1 MSPVA
6 RRGAVL
12 AAGALGTVG
21 SLLLAGVGNSGA
33 PHPPAAYWPFV
44 PPLSSIRVG
53 GGPAL
58 TLSRVGLLLLVL
70 GWGTLGVLVQ
80 QRAVRARS
88 LLVITGLWALP
99 LLSSPPLFSDDAYDY
114 AASGALQTHGLD
126 PYLVGPHSLGASRVA
141 GVVSPAWSRT
151 PTPYGPGFLLITRAI
166 SAVAGAHDIV
176 AVTLLRVLAVIA
188 VAVLA
193 WVSVLLARSLG
204 RRSTPVLWAVVA
216 NPLVLTAYVGG
227 AHNDAMMMA
236 MVVAAFLLHRRGH
249 TVAALAL
256 TVLAAELK
264 VIAVIAT
271 AVLLADLLRGRD
283 RPGRTLPAV
292 RRAALLSVT
301 AAGGFGLMTSAL
313 GLPLGRGLGG
323 GWGWVG
329 ALDVP
334 GRVQTSVTPVDAV
347 FDLLHPPLR
356 VTLPRNHRPMLA
368 FDRQP
373 LLLDLRAVALSAAAV
388 GCAALVLRVPAPGRG
403 TRRRAGAAHGR
414 PARDRSVAV
423 VPAVVA
429 HPARDRRRAA
439 GAHHRRRAQR
449 RPALGLQPRRAHA
462 LGRPTPRSRT
472 GHRRPAD
479 HHHRRGGRRR
489 PHCHPDWVP
498 ATAANGR
505 ASTAADR
512 DGRRGASR
520 AGPGGARHH
529 AVAPSQ
535 RRRKAAC
542 GSCCVHAPTARAGC
556 CGRATGV
563 VVAAG
568 APARTGAHPL
578 RTCPEGAVRDVALV
592 LATLLAWR

>member
-53 GGPAL
+53 GGQAL

-70 GWGTLGVLVQ
+70 GWVTLGALVQ

-271 AVLLADLLRGRD
+271 AVLLADLLRGRE
-283 RPGRTLPAV
+283 RPGSTLPAV
-292 RRAALLSVT
+292 RRAALRSAT
-301 AAGGFGLMTSAL
+301 AAAAFALLTSAL
-313 GLPLGRGLGG
+313 GLPLGHGLGG

-329 ALDVP
+329 ALNVP

-356 VTLPRNHRPMLA
+356 VALPRNHRPMLP
-368 FDRQP
+368 FDLQP
-373 LLLDLRAVALSAAAV
+373 LLLDLRAVALSAATV
-388 GCAALVLRVPAPGRG
+388 GCAALVLRVRRLGVERAAGLALLTVALLGTILWPWYLLWSLALLAIAGAQRERITVAALSVTLLWVSSPGGHTLWGDPRHAPGRVTADQLTIVIAVAVG
-403 TRRRAGAAHGR
+403 AVLTVTRTGSRRRDERQPTAGGR
-414 PARDRSVAV
+414 PRQMVTVAG
-423 VPAVVA
+423 VPAG
-429 HPARDRRRAA
+429 PAWAA
-439 GAHHRRRAQR
+439 
-449 RPALGLQPRRAHA
+449 L
-462 LGRPTPRSRT
+462 
-472 GHRRPAD
+472 D
-479 HHHRRGGRRR
+479 
-489 PHCHPDWVP
+489 
-498 ATAANGR
+498 
-505 ASTAADR
+505 
-512 DGRRGASR
+512 
-520 AGPGGARHH
+520 
-529 AVAPSQ
+529 
-535 RRRKAAC
+535 
-542 GSCCVHAPTARAGC
+542 
-556 CGRATGV
+556 
-563 VVAAG
+563 
-568 APARTGAHPL
+568 
-578 RTCPEGAVRDVALV
+578 
-592 LATLLAWR
+592 ATL